1 VVFLRL
7 GISAVQARFEN
18 AGLYP
23 SGNNPGVQGLS
34 GAVRY
39 QNDEFLV
46 DIDSNDITL
55 DASGLFSQPL
65 HFSEFKSM
73 LVGKRTSHHWEISMT
88 DVIFSNIDFSGS
100 AAARLTIPKDVQ
112 KSMLDLQVRV
122 DQVELNRLP
131 FYLPNKLKKTKLW
144 FENRVRLGTAENIL
158 VTARGAMSSAFF
170 TREGAEVEIKAD
182 VKKAGIDIGGG
193 WPKVDD
199 IHGQFTF
206 MDHRIVFQPTGAEI
220 FGVDVSDSEFKIE
233 ETGTPQA
240 TLILSGIATATVSD
254 LVRYVLESPL
264 NNITKGALKS
274 MVGDGFGKLDLNLNI
289 PLLNR
294 KNTEVNGSINF
305 VGSSLKITDKSP
317 ELEDFEALVE
327 FNKRAVSIRNG
338 KALIFQG
345 PASFFSERVDRG
357 LGRVEFEAD
366 VSSSAFMEYL
376 RLPIELSGQIG
387 SSGVLEFRPN
397 ELRIDLNVELE
408 RTVTKLPSPL
418 NRFGGTNKVLEVA
431 YVSKKSGVRE
441 VTFSDKKTK
450 VGNLV
455 FFNRNLVGGVLNSAN
470 VAETGILFVGGE
482 IPHIDLDGWRHFFDK
497 KKKEFLSNSFPL
509 TVLIDTQI
517 NRLDAFSNTF
527 ENVKVN
533 GQFLK
538 NDGLLSIDGEKV
550 SGKIALSHFG
560 SDEAKI
566 SAHMTK
572 LSMRKSVS
580 KSQDSTRKSDESQ
593 SLIAIDAVIE
603 EFEFDDVELGA
614 VSFRATPNDGY
625 WDIRELSTITDGGIL
640 TMRGQWRPGSE
651 PRVEYDLEFNVE
663 DVGQYLFRLEGDDLM
678 DGGTGRLS
686 GSVSWQGSPF
696 ILDLKTLNG
705 TLNLEVQDGR
715 FLKINPGAGH
725 IISLLSLQAL
735 PRRITLDFRDVFSSG
750 FSFDYISSEVV
761 VTSGIAR
768 TDKLIMDGTSASVA
782 ITGSADL
789 VQKVQDLEVFV
800 TPKISGAAS
809 MAGAVAV
816 NPAVGL
822 AAYLAQKLL
831 GNPFDRIATRQ
842 YFVRGSW
849 SEPDVVRVQRGSL
862 E

>member
-1 VVFLRL
+1 
-7 GISAVQARFEN
+7 
-18 AGLYP
+18 
-23 SGNNPGVQGLS
+23 
-34 GAVRY
+34 
-39 QNDEFLV
+39 
-46 DIDSNDITL
+46 
-55 DASGLFSQPL
+55 
-65 HFSEFKSM
+65 
-73 LVGKRTSHHWEISMT
+73 
-88 DVIFSNIDFSGS
+88 
-100 AAARLTIPKDVQ
+100 
-112 KSMLDLQVRV
+112 
-122 DQVELNRLP
+122 
-131 FYLPNKLKKTKLW
+131 
-144 FENRVRLGTAENIL
+144 
-158 VTARGAMSSAFF
+158 
-170 TREGAEVEIKAD
+170 
-182 VKKAGIDIGGG
+182 
-193 WPKVDD
+193 
-199 IHGQFTF
+199 
-206 MDHRIVFQPTGAEI
+206 
-220 FGVDVSDSEFKIE
+220 
-233 ETGTPQA
+233 
-240 TLILSGIATATVSD
+240 
-254 LVRYVLESPL
+254 
-264 NNITKGALKS
+264 
-274 MVGDGFGKLDLNLNI
+274 
-289 PLLNR
+289 
-294 KNTEVNGSINF
+294 
-305 VGSSLKITDKSP
+305 
-317 ELEDFEALVE
+317 
-327 FNKRAVSIRNG
+327 VSIRNG
-338 KALIFQG
+338 KALIFEG

-357 LGRVEFEAD
+357 LGRIEFEAD

-387 SSGVLEFRPN
+387 SSGVLDFRPN

-418 NRFGGTNKVLEVA
+418 NRFGGTNQVLEVA

-470 VAETGILFVGGE
+470 VVENGILFVGGE

-497 KKKEFLSNSFPL
+497 RKKEFLSDSFPL

-550 SGKIALSHFG
+550 SGKIALSRFG

-580 KSQDSTRKSDESQ
+580 KSQDLTRKSDESQ

-603 EFEFDDVELGA
+603 DFEFDDVELGA
-614 VSFRATPNDGY
+614 VSFRAMPNDGY

-651 PRVEYDLEFNVE
+651 PRVEYDVEFNVE
-663 DVGQYLFRLEGDDLM
+663 DVGQYLFRLEGDELM

-686 GSVSWQGSPF
+686 GTVSWQGSPF

-761 VTSGIAR
+761 VTRGVAR

-849 SEPDVVRVQRGSL
+849 SEPDVVRVQRGSV